1 MMVSS
6 KEKLWSRA
14 WRWVKTIF
22 FVANMLASLF
32 FVCAPPLLVVFLDLL
47 IPSVLLA
54 AAAGGPGAPMLS
66 AQLRSYRFGAS
77 FVDLPLLSAARSLLL
92 LGKGPYLGLATVC
105 AVVSAGYVMLKAI
118 TMFGAEAATGRR
130 HILSFGEKE
139 GPAVEA
145 LFLSSFALAMAHLVA
160 AYRTSCRERRKLLV
174 YKIDIEAL
182 PRNLTSW
189 SGLAEGQRAFEMV
202 ESTMNML
209 TIMGHEQYLC
219 RAVEGMIIS

>member
-1 MMVSS
+1 MVSS

-47 IPSVLLA
+47 IPSALLA
-54 AAAGGPGAPMLS
+54 AAAGGSGAPMLS
-66 AQLRSYRFGAS
+66 VQLRSYRFGAS

-92 LGKGPYLGLATVC
+92 LCFYMCWSGKGPYLGLATVF
-105 AVVSAGYVMLKAI
+105 AVVSAGYVMLKAVA
-118 TMFGAEAATGRR
+118 MFGAEAGTGRR

-139 GPAVEA
+139 GRPAVEA

-174 YKIDIEAL
+174 YKIDIEAVSVYNNDFNYHKIAL
-182 PRNLTSW
+182 S
-189 SGLAEGQRAFEMV
+189 
-202 ESTMNML
+202 
-209 TIMGHEQYLC
+209 
-219 RAVEGMIIS
+219 